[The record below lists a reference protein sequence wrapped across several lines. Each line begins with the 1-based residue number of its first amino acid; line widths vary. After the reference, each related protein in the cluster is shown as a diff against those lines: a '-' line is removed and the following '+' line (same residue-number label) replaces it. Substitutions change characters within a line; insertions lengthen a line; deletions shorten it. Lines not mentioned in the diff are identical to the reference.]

1 MEYRRNNHSVYYTRY
16 HVVVSTRYRR
26 KIFNPGMGEYL
37 KIKVIEITKHYPEIE
52 ILEVNTD
59 EDHMHV
65 LLSIPPQMQV
75 SYAVNVL
82 KTNTGK
88 AMRAK
93 FPFLNKTYW
102 GSGGI
107 WSIGYFVSTVGINE
121 ETIKRYIEF
130 QGTQD
135 SGQAKLEL

>member
-1 MEYRRNNHSVYYTRY
+1 MYYTRY

-26 KIFNPGMGEYL
+26 KILNPGMGEYL
-37 KIKVIEITKHYPEIE
+37 KIKVIE

-65 LLSIPPQMQV
+65 LVSIPPQMQV

-88 AMRAK
+88 AMREK
-93 FPFLNKTYW
+93 VLF
-102 GSGGI
+102 
-107 WSIGYFVSTVGINE
+107 
-121 ETIKRYIEF
+121 
-130 QGTQD
+130 
-135 SGQAKLEL
+135 

>member
-1 MEYRRNNHSVYYTRY
+1 MYYTRY

-26 KIFNPGMGEYL
+26 KILNPGMGEYL
-37 KIKVIEITKHYPEIE
+37 KIKVIEITKRYPEIE

-65 LLSIPPQMQV
+65 LVSIPPQMQV

-88 AMRAK
+88 AMREK
-93 FPFLNKTYW
+93 FPFLSKVYW

-121 ETIKRYIEF
+121 ETIRRYIEL
-130 QGTQD
+130 QGNQD